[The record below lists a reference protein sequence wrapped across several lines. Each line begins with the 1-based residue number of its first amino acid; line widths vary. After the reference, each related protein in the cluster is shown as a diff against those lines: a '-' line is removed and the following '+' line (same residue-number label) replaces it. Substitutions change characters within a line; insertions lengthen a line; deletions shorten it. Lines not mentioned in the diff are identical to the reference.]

1 MPPIPEIY
9 AGELDWVLRRRL
21 NRLKSDDQ
29 SAKGCKAPLTLEMMP
44 EKAASDGAVCLDG
57 TPGGW
62 EVRFSRR
69 GVTDGNGTIGEVS
82 GALLSG
88 EKQVG

>member
-1 MPPIPEIY
+1 M
-9 AGELDWVLRRRL
+9 LRRRL

-57 TPGGW
+57 TPGGFYISLAKNESLKNSW
-62 EVRFSRR
+62 QIYFM
-69 GVTDGNGTIGEVS
+69 G
-82 GALLSG
+82 GATKMSCHASKAAAG
-88 EKQVG
+88 